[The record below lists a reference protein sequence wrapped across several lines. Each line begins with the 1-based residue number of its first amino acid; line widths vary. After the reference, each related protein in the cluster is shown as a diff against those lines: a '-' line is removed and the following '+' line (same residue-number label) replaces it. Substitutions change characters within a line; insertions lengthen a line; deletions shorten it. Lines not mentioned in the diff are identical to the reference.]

1 MIETFAVVIVMP
13 CWLLQ
18 MQEGVAFRLAAL
30 CTSGLGG
37 CEVVLHPLGSLGA
50 ACGGLAEHRCD
61 EVSK

>member
-18 MQEGVAFRLAAL
+18 MQNGVAFRLAKL
-30 CTSGLGG
+30 CTSGLGR
-37 CEVVLHPLGSLGA
+37 CEVVLHPLGA
-50 ACGGLAEHRCD
+50 ACGRLAAHRCD